1 MNPSKKIF
9 VRPSQLVLIGDQ
21 LMIAFGLLSSLF
33 CYFRLLSIDDFPVH
47 TIAYRLCV
55 QMIFGII
62 FWYVFRINKKVIRFF
77 NSKDYLNLI
86 FILFLIHF
94 ASVTSGLFFPKKHQL
109 KIDIF
114 FISFLFTSFYIIG
127 SRIIINYLY
136 FYYKKSKVFG
146 EQKRLIIY
154 GAGELGVFLKK
165 SINTHYNNEYKLIAF
180 IDDDKNKIDRYI
192 GGIKVISATKN
203 LEQFI
208 IKEKVTDI
216 IIANKAISASRKSQF
231 LESILALKVK
241 LKEIVS
247 IEALIGNG
255 FNLNK
260 LSSIDINDLMNRT
273 PIELYDEHVS
283 NMVKTKCILV
293 TGAAG
298 SIGSEIVRKLS
309 EHQANKILCL
319 DFSESAL
326 YDLEQ
331 ELKLKYPLIQYHFIL
346 ADIRNYQ
353 ILEEVFNKFS
363 PEFVYHAAAYK
374 HVPMMEQYPW
384 EAVQTNIFGTVN
396 LVQLA
401 IRFNTEKFVF
411 ISSDKAVN
419 PTSIMGATK
428 RLSEIIVQGQ
438 SSNQNKTSFVVTRFG
453 NVLGSNGSVVP
464 LFKKQIEYGGPVTV
478 THPEMVRYFMTIS
491 EACQLVLEAS
501 VIANGGEIYV
511 FDMGKPV
518 KIVDLARNMIKLAGY
533 VPDEQIKI
541 EFVGERP
548 GEKLYE
554 EVFSLN
560 EKLQETHH
568 EKILISKERIRDNY
582 EVEEIILSLKRL
594 ENQYDLEL
602 FKLTI
607 KKLLP
612 EFKWTKE
619 NLVLEK
625 S

>member
-33 CYFRLLSIDDFPVH
+33 CYFRLLSIDDFPIH
-47 TIAYRLCV
+47 TITYRLCV

-165 SINTHYNNEYKLIAF
+165 SINTHYHNEYKLIAF

-216 IIANKAISASRKSQF
+216 IIANKAITASRKSQF

-283 NMVKTKCILV
+283 NMVKTKCVLV

-331 ELKLKYPLIQYHFIL
+331 ELKLKYPSIHYHFIL
-346 ADIRNYQ
+346 ADIRNHQ

-363 PEFVYHAAAYK
+363 PEFLYHAAAYK

-501 VIANGGEIYV
+501 VMANGGEIYV
-511 FDMGKPV
+511 FDMGKPI

-594 ENQYDLEL
+594 ENHYDPEL
-602 FKLTI
+602 FKQTI

-612 EFKWTKE
+612 EFKCTKE